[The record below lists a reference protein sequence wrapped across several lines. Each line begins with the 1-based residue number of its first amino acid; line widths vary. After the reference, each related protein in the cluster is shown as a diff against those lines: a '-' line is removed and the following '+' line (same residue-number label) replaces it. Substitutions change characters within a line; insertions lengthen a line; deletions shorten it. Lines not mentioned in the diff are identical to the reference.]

1 VRAFCRSLRDPFL
14 KVGGSTVLVGC
25 SSVLYRLWGARIVS
39 PTTATFAGL
48 GQALVAWHVSGT
60 PRRCGTWR
68 WLPSKFM
75 LHPCTRESIDQER
88 LRNFTQ
94 SW

>member
-39 PTTATFAGL
+39 PTTATFAGWGKRWWL
-48 GQALVAWHVSGT
+48 GMFQEHLGDVVPGDGFLRSLCSILVPGKALIK
-60 PRRCGTWR
+60 R
-68 WLPSKFM
+68 
-75 LHPCTRESIDQER
+75 D
-88 LRNFTQ
+88 
-94 SW
+94 